1 MFSVE
6 VSTFQL
12 RRACLLFIVSTWVV
26 AAPAVA
32 QVPGAPAQAGAPPS
46 ADEIVSKCENKYAGD
61 DQWTTLTVVNRN
73 KDGNERKAIYK
84 RVVKN
89 FSDDADAVLQKM
101 ILVTEFPP
109 SERDFAFMR
118 VEYTPDAGKVP
129 EQWLYAPDSKVLRRV
144 AERDPTLSFLG
155 STLTLGDIT
164 QRAVSQDQH
173 RLLGIDRSFAGEAW
187 LIESVPKQPD
197 PQYSKRV
204 SRFTKTP
211 HGDGCLKEQVV
222 YYDRKGI
229 KLKTQDIKWQQVSGA
244 WLWSHVE
251 VRNTQDQRVSVFDI
265 TEVRINTRIEASLF
279 TDRTLKRGLK
289 GLPKR

>member
-1 MFSVE
+1 MFAVQ
-6 VSTFQL
+6 FPMIPI
-12 RRACLLFIVSTWVV
+12 RHGALFV
-26 AAPAVA
+26 AMSMAVPAMA
-32 QVPGAPAQAGAPPS
+32 QVPAPPAAEVAGPS
-46 ADEIVSKCENKYAGD
+46 ADEIVSQCDSKYAGD

-73 KDGNERKAIYK
+73 KDGDERKAIYK

-89 FSDDADAVLQKM
+89 YAANAEAVAQKM

-118 VEYTPDAGKVP
+118 IEYHPTAGKVP
-129 EQWLYAPDSKVLRRV
+129 EQWLYAPDSKALRRV

-164 QRAVSQDQH
+164 QRTPDQDQH
-173 RLLGIDRSFAGEAW
+173 RLVGIERSIRGEAW
-187 LIESVPKQPD
+187 LIESVPKQAD
-197 PQYSKRV
+197 LQYSKRV
-204 SRFTKTP
+204 SRFIKAPTW
-211 HGDGCLKEQVV
+211 DGCVKDRVV

-229 KLKTQDIKWQQVSGA
+229 QLKTQEIKWQQVNNA

-251 VRNTQDQRVSVFDI
+251 VVNTQDQRASVFDI
-265 TEVRINTRIEASLF
+265 GDVQINTRIDEGLF
-279 TDRTLKRGLK
+279 SDRTLKRGLK

>member
-1 MFSVE
+1 MFAAQSPITRIGHAFLLVSMWIATPTIAE
-6 VSTFQL
+6 VPT
-12 RRACLLFIVSTWVV
+12 
-26 AAPAVA
+26 APAPDA
-32 QVPGAPAQAGAPPS
+32 AGPTPE
-46 ADEIVSKCENKYAGD
+46 EIVSHCDNKYAGD

-73 KDGNERKAIYK
+73 KDGDERKAVYK

-89 FSDDADAVLQKM
+89 YATNAEAVAQKM

-118 VEYTPDAGKVP
+118 VEYQPTAAKVP
-129 EQWLYAPDSKVLRRV
+129 EQWLYAPDSKALRRV

-164 QRAVSQDQH
+164 QRTADQDRH
-173 RLLGIDRSFAGEAW
+173 RLLGIERSLRGEAW
-187 LIESVPKQPD
+187 LIESVPKQAD

-204 SRFTKTP
+204 SRFIKAP
-211 HGDGCLKEQVV
+211 NWDGCVKDRVV

-229 KLKTQDIKWQQVSGA
+229 QLKTQEIKWQQVDKA

-251 VRNTQDQRVSVFDI
+251 VVNTQDQRSSVFDI
-265 TEVRINTRIEASLF
+265 NDVQINTQIEEALF
-279 TDRTLKRGLK
+279 SDRTLKRGLK